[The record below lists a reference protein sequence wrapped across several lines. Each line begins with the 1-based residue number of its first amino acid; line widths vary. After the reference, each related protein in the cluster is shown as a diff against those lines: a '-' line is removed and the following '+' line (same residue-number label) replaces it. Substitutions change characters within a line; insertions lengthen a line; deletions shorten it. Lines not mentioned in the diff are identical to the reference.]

1 MLVNSNRDRIAERRE
16 ATRREILA
24 VAWQLARERGLAQL
38 TLRDIAHRV
47 GMRAPSL
54 YSHFESKN
62 AIYDA
67 MFAAAWTEC
76 LAVMTAAA
84 GSPADSPRAAIR
96 QLARAFFDF
105 SASDLSRYQLMNQRT
120 IFGFEPSAESYAP
133 AVATLEVLR
142 AALTAQNVT
151 RQADIDLYVAV
162 VSGLIDAQLANDP
175 GGDRWS
181 RLLERAVDMLADDLG
196 IPARAQGA

>member
-1 MLVNSNRDRIAERRE
+1 
-16 ATRREILA
+16 
-24 VAWQLARERGLAQL
+24 
-38 TLRDIAHRV
+38 LRDIAHRV

-67 MFAAAWTEC
+67 MFATAWTEC

-84 GSPADSPRAAIR
+84 GSPVTSPRAAMR

-105 SASDLSRYQLMNQRT
+105 SASDLSRHQLMNQRT
-120 IFGFEPSAESYAP
+120 IFGFEPSAESYVP

-142 AALTAQNVT
+142 AALAAQNVT
-151 RQADIDLYVAV
+151 RPADVDLCVAV
-162 VSGLIDAQLANDP
+162 IGGLIDAQLANDP

-181 RLLERAVDMLADDLG
+181 RLLDRAIDMLADNLG
-196 IPARAQGA
+196 VPAQA